1 MDKRLIF
8 CLGFVFVLLFVST
21 AYYVISGKKDTTNE
35 KKDTKDVLENSKKQ
49 NDNLIVDDGKV
60 LVVYFSR
67 AYENYNVGNV
77 EIGNTAVMA
86 SYIIDYLRADSFE
99 IVPLKEY
106 PKDYNTMVTLAKQ
119 EQETSARPAI
129 KSILTNL
136 KDYDIV
142 FLGYPIWHGDMPMI
156 VYTFLETYDL
166 KGKIIIPFNTSEGS
180 GNAGTYEKI
189 KNKLINSNVNDNG
202 FYLQGSVAR
211 TEEGKV
217 QTINWLKSLGY

>member
-21 AYYVISGKKDTTNE
+21 AYYVISGKKDTTRE
-35 KKDTKDVLENSKKQ
+35 EKDTKDVLENSKKQ

-106 PKDYNTMVTLAKQ
+106 PKDFICEEEKYYKIERFFDEKSEKKDTFKGILEIIN
-119 EQETSARPAI
+119 I
-129 KSILTNL
+129 KIENIL
-136 KDYDIV
+136 I
-142 FLGYPIWHGDMPMI
+142 
-156 VYTFLETYDL
+156 
-166 KGKIIIPFNTSEGS
+166 
-180 GNAGTYEKI
+180 
-189 KNKLINSNVNDNG
+189 
-202 FYLQGSVAR
+202 
-211 TEEGKV
+211 
-217 QTINWLKSLGY
+217 

>member
-136 KDYDIV
+136 KDYDIEIIEAHHKHKKDAPFGAS
-142 FLGYPIWHGDMPMI
+142 FLFFHRALDGH
-156 VYTFLETYDL
+156 
-166 KGKIIIPFNTSEGS
+166 EG
-180 GNAGTYEKI
+180 
-189 KNKLINSNVNDNG
+189 
-202 FYLQGSVAR
+202 FQSVV
-211 TEEGKV
+211 E
-217 QTINWLKSLGY
+217 